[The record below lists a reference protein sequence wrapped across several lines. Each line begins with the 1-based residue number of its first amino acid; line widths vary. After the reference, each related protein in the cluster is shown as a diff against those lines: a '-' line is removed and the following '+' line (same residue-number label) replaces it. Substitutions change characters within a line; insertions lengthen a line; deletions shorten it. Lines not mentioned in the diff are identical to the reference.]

1 MIDNSTLLDVEE
13 SIFSGKNRQGGIQK
27 DISEHQ
33 DQKEIFILILILR
46 FVLQRVFVADI
57 VAKKEE
63 YAFKKLAIDFLK
75 TPKLSLIPLWL
86 SISLSVLSVE

>member
-13 SIFSGKNRQGGIQK
+13 SIFLGKNGQGGIQK
-27 DISEHQ
+27 DILEHQ

-63 YAFKKLAIDFLK
+63 LLFAPYVF
-75 TPKLSLIPLWL
+75 
-86 SISLSVLSVE
+86 

>member
-1 MIDNSTLLDVEE
+1 
-13 SIFSGKNRQGGIQK
+13 
-27 DISEHQ
+27 
-33 DQKEIFILILILR
+33 LILILR

-63 YAFKKLAIDFLK
+63 YAFEM
-75 TPKLSLIPLWL
+75 LIPLWL